1 MFTKLEAYKKG
12 IQLYVE
18 LLKPY
23 INIKDSGFNTQ
34 GGFGWE
40 VQTEQFNIYLW
51 FYDPENKNDI
61 LPEDYEIGK
70 NYKLAIHVDYNID
83 NEVNLFENIDDAI
96 VFVKQIN
103 E

>member
-1 MFTKLEAYKKG
+1 MFTKIEAYEND